1 MSVSNIVTI
10 INLKKGGVTM
20 KYEFITHNPGVDSIE
35 SARAGYTD
43 CKYECAWNVIGYCQM
58 ELDDPTIH
66 HSAETARMNN
76 LYWNLV

>member
-1 MSVSNIVTI
+1 
-10 INLKKGGVTM
+10 M
-20 KYEFITHNPGVDSIE
+20 KYEFIAHNPGVDSIE

-43 CKYECAWNVIGYCQM
+43 CKYECVVDNFYCQDG
-58 ELDDPTIH
+58 LYDPTIH